1 VGYADSSNIQVT
13 GLPYIQSI
21 SQAQG
26 SVYGGLALV
35 LNGNGFTLK
44 TNVLI
49 GSSIC
54 KVTQAKLGQ
63 LTCVTSENSA
73 GVKNFNIRHVSI
85 LHNKKF
91 LREKTLEKL

>member
-13 GLPYIQSI
+13 GLAYIQSI

-35 LNGNGFTLK
+35 LNGSGFTLK

-54 KVTQAKLGQ
+54 KVTQATLGQ
-63 LTCVTSENSA
+63 LTCVTSANSV

-85 LHNKKF
+85 FHNKTF
-91 LREKTLEKL
+91 LRGKTSNKL